1 MQRPSRNETGKQHA
15 EANRHGLLLQ
25 VRRSMDGTDVLT
37 RTATIS
43 RGQRMVVAQSLLL
56 RQVM

>member
-15 EANRHGLLLQ
+15 KVTRNGRPLQ
-25 VRRSMDGTDVLT
+25 VRRRMEDTDALA